1 MIMWNH
7 ESVLEEWKGSP
18 LARLI
23 RVLLLAQQLADFS
36 QWPEPLEVLV
46 PGNYGEQ
53 MEAVLGL
60 DGGN

>member
-1 MIMWNH
+1 MWIY
-7 ESVLEEWKGSP
+7 EGVLEDLKGSP

-23 RVLLLAQQLADFS
+23 RVALMAHQLADFS
-36 QWPEPLEVLV
+36 QWPEPLEILV

-53 MEAVLGL
+53 IEAVLGL